1 MGSRFLPALCVLIL
15 GLALPFTTAAQQR
28 QSERGSVSQT
38 VNGTTITVDYARPGA
53 RGRDIFGGVVHWG
66 ELWTP
71 GANWGTT
78 LELDRAIKL
87 NGHDVPAGK
96 YSLWMEPQPG
106 EWTVHLHENP
116 KLYHTQRPERDEFM
130 VSFAVTPEEG
140 PHVEKLTFYFPD
152 FRRDGT
158 TLRMHWGTTYVPL
171 EIEVESTLRIVRLT
185 EEEMDPYLGRYTVK
199 MYENPDDPPIQ
210 FSVELVGDNGAIKA
224 SDPETVGDSWW
235 QLLPRAN
242 PHEFWVALLDADGEV
257 TEISPEEEGGVMKFS
272 VAEGKAVGFTVTV
285 FGERIWIEGSRSN

>member
-1 MGSRFLPALCVLIL
+1 M
-15 GLALPFTTAAQQR
+15 
-28 QSERGSVSQT
+28 
-38 VNGTTITVDYARPGA
+38 
-53 RGRDIFGGVVHWG
+53 
-66 ELWTP
+66 WTP

-78 LELDRAIKL
+78 LEVDRAIKL

-116 KLYHTQRPERDEFM
+116 KLYHTQRPEHDEFM
-130 VSFAVTPEEG
+130 LSFAVPSEEG

-171 EIEVESTLRIVRLT
+171 EIQVESTLRIVRLT
-185 EEEMDPYLGRYTVK
+185 EEEMDPYLGRYTLE
-199 MYENPDDPPIQ
+199 MYGNPDDPPMQ
-210 FSVELVGDNGAIKA
+210 FSVEFVGENGAIKG
-224 SDPETVGDSWW
+224 SLPGNVGDFQM

-242 PHEFWVALLDADGEV
+242 PHEFLLALLDADGEV
-257 TEISPEEEGGVMKFS
+257 GEVPPEDEGGVLTFS
-272 VAEGKAVGFTVTV
+272 VAEGKAVGFTVT
-285 FGERIWIEGSRSN
+285 GIAGRTWIEASRSN